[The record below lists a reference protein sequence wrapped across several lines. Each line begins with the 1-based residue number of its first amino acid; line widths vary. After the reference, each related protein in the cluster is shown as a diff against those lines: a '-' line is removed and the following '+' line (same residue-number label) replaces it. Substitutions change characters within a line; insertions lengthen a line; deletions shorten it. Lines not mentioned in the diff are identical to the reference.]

1 MCSIGGG
8 KKQRTGSAR
17 TASVFVLTAFLL
29 VAANG
34 TLLAQKSEP
43 VPQSVSLYVTVETDG
58 RLIQGLPATNFRLY
72 ENGKARPFRLEEPEK
87 PVTIAL
93 LVEYSSSSWLYFED
107 IAYAMQGFMNVAP
120 EGNWYGL
127 ATFSNDSKVEV
138 DFTKQQGQILQT
150 FYSLGQ
156 PMWREI
162 NTYDAIH
169 KMLERMGGVKGRRV
183 LIFIGSGLD
192 TFSSHTMD
200 DVFRKLQSTNVVIY
214 CVATGSLLRGR
225 YEPYLSNSNRMN
237 LLQSENFLNYVA
249 SKSGGEAWF
258 PKFEGAFRDVMRG
271 VIQDIEF
278 QYRMVYSPQVPPDGK
293 LYKIKVEAFQIVND
307 RRQDFK
313 VRVREGWRF

>member
-1 MCSIGGG
+1 MYSIGG
-8 KKQRTGSAR
+8 KTLRAASSR
-17 TASVFVLTAFLL
+17 TALVFVLTTILSL
-29 VAANG
+29 TANS
-34 TLLAQKSEP
+34 TLLAQRSEP
-43 VPQSVSLYVTVETDG
+43 VPQSVSLYVTVETNG
-58 RLIQGLPATNFRLY
+58 KLIQGLSAKDFRLY
-72 ENGKARPFRLEEPEK
+72 EDGKARPFTLEEPEK

-93 LVEYSSSSWLYFED
+93 LVEYSASSWLYFED

-127 ATFSNDSKVEV
+127 ATFANDSKVQV
-138 DFTKQQGQILQT
+138 DFTKQHGKILQA

-162 NTYDAIH
+162 NTYDAIYN
-169 KMLERMGGVKGRRV
+169 MLERMSGVKGRRV

-192 TFSSHTMD
+192 TFSAHNMD
-200 DVFRKLQSTNVVIY
+200 DVFRKLQSTNVAIY

-225 YEPYLSNSNRMN
+225 YEPYLSDNDRMN
-237 LLQSENFLNYVA
+237 LLRSQNFLNYVA

-258 PKFEGAFRDVMRG
+258 PRFEGAFPDVMRG

-278 QYRMVYSPQVPPDGK
+278 QYRMVYSPQIPADGK
-293 LYKIKVEAFQIVND
+293 LHKIKVEAFRIAND